1 MSQATTELA
10 ASIRTNRRSPARG
23 GLDLVGSLRRLIG
36 ATARALGWS
45 VRRYWGVIA
54 IVLGWHTYVT
64 VFEVNRIVM
73 PSPGSVF
80 TELTTNPR
88 YYVEPTTST
97 LTVALV
103 GLVGGMAMGIA
114 FASLSW
120 FAQALNGLMTPIA
133 VILRSVPIVAMVPV
147 LARVFGYEQR
157 TILLI
162 TIAISFFPTFVF
174 VSSGLRSTPAGSQ
187 DLFAVLGARRL
198 TLFRRLALPSAVP
211 NALVALRLS
220 AADCILAAL
229 VAEFLMGTQGLGH
242 VFQDTIG
249 DLDMLT
255 AWSAAII
262 ATIFSVTLFLLT
274 RRLERAGRR
283 RWSI

>member
-1 MSQATTELA
+1 MSQAIGELNA
-10 ASIRTNRRSPARG
+10 PIRTDRQPAAPTASRHERSARRITNS
-23 GLDLVGSLRRLIG
+23 VWG
-36 ATARALGWS
+36 ATTWCA
-45 VRRYWGVIA
+45 RRYWGVIA
-54 IVLGWHTYVT
+54 IVVGWHTYVT
-64 VFEVNRIVM
+64 VLDVNRIVM
-73 PSPGSVF
+73 PSPGSVLV
-80 TELTTNPR
+80 ELTGNPGR
-88 YYVEPTTST
+88 YVEPSVST
-97 LTVALV
+97 ITVALL
-103 GLVGGMAMGIA
+103 GLVGGMAMGAA

-120 FAQALNGLMTPIA
+120 FARAMNGLLTPVA

-162 TIAISFFPTFVF
+162 TVAISFFPTFVF
-174 VSSGLRSTPAGSQ
+174 VSSGLRSTPAGSD

-198 TLFRRLALPSAVP
+198 TLFARLALPSAVP

-229 VAEFLMGTQGLGH
+229 VAEFLMGTRGLGH

-255 AWSAAII
+255 AWTAAII
-262 ATIFSVTLFLLT
+262 ATIFSVTLFLMT
-274 RRLERAGRR
+274 RRLERAGQR
-283 RWSI
+283 RWST

>member
-1 MSQATTELA
+1 MERLW
-10 ASIRTNRRSPARG
+10 SPTR
-23 GLDLVGSLRRLIG
+23 
-36 ATARALGWS
+36 WF
-45 VRRYWGVIA
+45 VRRYWGVVA

-64 VFEVNRIVM
+64 VLDINRIVM
-73 PSPGSVF
+73 PSPGSVL
-80 TELTTNPR
+80 TELTTNPSR
-88 YYVEPTTST
+88 YVEPSVST
-97 LTVALV
+97 LTVAVV
-103 GLVGGMAMGIA
+103 GLVGGMAMGA
-114 FASLSW
+114 TFASLSW
-120 FAQALNGLMTPIA
+120 FARALNGLLTPVA

-174 VSSGLRSTPAGSQ
+174 VSSGLRSTPAGSE
-187 DLFAVLGARRL
+187 DLFAVLGARRI
-198 TLFRRLALPSAVP
+198 TLFTRLALPSAVP

-220 AADCILAAL
+220 AADCILAAI
-229 VAEFLMGTQGLGH
+229 VAEFLMGTRGLGH

-255 AWSAAII
+255 AWTAAVI

-274 RRLERAGRR
+274 RRLERAGQD